1 MYRPAR
7 TEYRKLITNDLWYR
21 YELQTINT
29 PAWLV
34 LPMHPRL
41 LDEYPPVGL
50 KQAQLST
57 PDAIRDTDHWD
68 QGRTPGTPHYTV
80 EHPDGTYGECDWLY
94 TPIAFC
100 PLRPWVHYMPT
111 PSMWVDPPRSMILE
125 RVPIFIKPTKTDRRL
140 WEPAESDKNHEL
152 YDEDF
157 GRLGP
162 QLAVDLMEFW
172 DSGMQHAEGLAVRA
186 TQYATIPAE
195 ATKLDVTLTDNDTYG
210 TFPQMMARLVDTQRR
225 IAELYGWI
233 FLQEKLQNTRPSI
246 VWNCRGLR
254 EQGDL
259 APMDHFMGVLVD
271 WNSRSPEWDRM
282 AIKHGVPLWW
292 VDYAAPGT
300 SEMPPWRGLKPG
312 GAEAIG
318 SYRGSGFTPVIKDR
332 HTRQYNLGFE
342 RLQTLLPGAAPPQ
355 LRPSPVGPSSS
366 QHPATTAHP
375 AAPSPAQPSAASSQQ
390 STATN
395 PAASAAQVT
404 AASSP
409 SAPVEPSKK
418 SRDLALKTL
427 RELREQTASRRKG
440 AGAASASAPH
450 KKSSVE
456 QALGRIVKGT
466 PSPRNLEILEKV
478 TSGGK

>member
-1 MYRPAR
+1 MSRHTRAEFQSRSMYRPAR
-7 TEYRKLITNDLWYR
+7 TEYRKLITDDPRYR
-21 YELQTINT
+21 YELRTINT
-29 PAWLV
+29 PAWPV

-41 LDEYPPVGL
+41 LDEYPPV
-50 KQAQLST
+50 
-57 PDAIRDTDHWD
+57 
-68 QGRTPGTPHYTV
+68 

-94 TPIAFC
+94 APIAFC

-125 RVPIFIKPTKTDRRL
+125 RVPIFIKPTRTDRRL

-162 QLAVDLMEFW
+162 QLAADLMDFW
-172 DSGMQHAEGLAVRA
+172 DSGMQHAEGLAARA

-195 ATKLDVTLTDNDTYG
+195 ATELDVTLIDNDAYG
-210 TFPQMMARLVDTQRR
+210 TFPRMMARLVDTQRR

-246 VWNCRGLR
+246 VWNRRGLR

-259 APMDHFMGVLVD
+259 APVDHFMGVLVD

-282 AIKHGVPLWW
+282 AIEHGVPLWW

-332 HTRQYNLGFE
+332 HTRQFNLGFE

-366 QHPATTAHP
+366 QHPPAAAHP
-375 AAPSPAQPSAASSQQ
+375 AAPSPAQMTGASPS
-390 STATN
+390 
-395 PAASAAQVT
+395 
-404 AASSP
+404 

-418 SRDLALKTL
+418 MRDLALKTL
-427 RELREQTASRRKG
+427 RELREQAASRRKG

-456 QALGRIVKGT
+456 RALGRIVNGT
-466 PSPRNLEILEKV
+466 ASARDIEVLEKV
-478 TSGGK
+478 TSGKK